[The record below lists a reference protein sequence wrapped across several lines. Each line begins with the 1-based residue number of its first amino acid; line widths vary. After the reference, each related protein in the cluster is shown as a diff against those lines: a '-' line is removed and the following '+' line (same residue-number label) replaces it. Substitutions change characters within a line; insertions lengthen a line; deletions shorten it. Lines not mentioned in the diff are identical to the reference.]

1 MKKKNVVCILE
12 GLGNQMFQYAFAKSL
27 EIHTERNVYID
38 AESLRKKKI
47 GDNLSSPT
55 VREYKLDYFN
65 ISLKQ
70 VNETI
75 RCLWNYT
82 RGDKWYHE
90 IIKMLNEYG
99 IYPYKYFSQKNFK
112 DISLMNPPFDK
123 IEANTYIKGWFQ
135 TEEYFID
142 IREIL
147 LKEFQ
152 PKKSISIPSSILK
165 AILDNKSVS
174 IHIRRGDFKRGKLV
188 LDKSYYEMARGEIY
202 TRISKPVWI
211 VFSDEISFVKENYD
225 FKGEVIFIDESYKL
239 KDYEQLILMSMCSHN
254 IIANSTFSWWG
265 AWLNQNE
272 NKYIIA
278 PAKKWGINQ
287 KNIVPLDW
295 IKI

>member
-55 VREYKLDYFN
+55 VREYELDYFN

-99 IYPYKYFSQKNFK
+99 IYR
-112 DISLMNPPFDK
+112 I
-123 IEANTYIKGWFQ
+123 NT
-135 TEEYFID
+135 
-142 IREIL
+142 L
-147 LKEFQ
+147 V
-152 PKKSISIPSSILK
+152 KKILK
-165 AILDNKSVS
+165 
-174 IHIRRGDFKRGKLV
+174 
-188 LDKSYYEMARGEIY
+188 
-202 TRISKPVWI
+202 ISP
-211 VFSDEISFVKENYD
+211 
-225 FKGEVIFIDESYKL
+225 
-239 KDYEQLILMSMCSHN
+239 
-254 IIANSTFSWWG
+254 
-265 AWLNQNE
+265 
-272 NKYIIA
+272 
-278 PAKKWGINQ
+278 
-287 KNIVPLDW
+287 
-295 IKI
+295 